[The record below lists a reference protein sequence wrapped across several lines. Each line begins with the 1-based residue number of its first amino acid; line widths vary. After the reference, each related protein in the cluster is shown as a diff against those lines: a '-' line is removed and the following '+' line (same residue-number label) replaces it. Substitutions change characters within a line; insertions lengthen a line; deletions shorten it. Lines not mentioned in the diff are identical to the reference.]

1 MQITGSCLPHRR
13 PVPRLR
19 GVERY
24 SSFPAIYNCVVDES
38 RKAGLAFWAQRVLEE
53 AEKVSQ
59 NFDPDPVHDLRVALR
74 RCRSMADGFR
84 VTDPDRGWK
93 QLKRLG
99 KELFSR
105 LGELR
110 DVQVMRDW
118 VAKLGGPDDPVSKI
132 LLESFD
138 EQEVQ
143 LKQNAQVALAAFD
156 LRAWETITRRLA
168 GRTRKVRL
176 EGLVFQQ
183 IAAERWN
190 DARQLHRQALRNRS
204 QVSFHRLRIGL
215 KKFRYTVEN
224 FLPER
229 HAKWGADLRELQDAL
244 GEIHDLDV
252 LSAIVRKQTGVN
264 ALDQERWK
272 IKIQEARLLRV
283 ATYRAKMVGLH
294 SLWIVWRTA
303 LPSGTALQQAGL
315 VRLRTWAS
323 FLDHDFEHSKLVT
336 QLALQLYDGL
346 VSEQI
351 LRAREPDRRLLEAA
365 CLLHDVGRSRAKR
378 GHHKDS
384 YRLICKLAVPLN
396 WTAEELQT
404 VAAIARY
411 HRGSLPHPT
420 QKALRPLHSFRR
432 ASVLQLAGILR
443 LAHTFDRSHDKQV
456 RRVHVANK
464 DGALT
469 LLGDGYTESGNTP
482 ERLAAARY
490 LLERTCGIAVLVRPS
505 AQVDRHRV
513 AR

>member
-1 MQITGSCLPHRR
+1 M
-13 PVPRLR
+13 
-19 GVERY
+19 
-24 SSFPAIYNCVVDES
+24 DES
-38 RKAGLAFWAQRVLEE
+38 GKGGLAFWAQRVLEE
-53 AEKVSQ
+53 VDNVSQ

-99 KELFSR
+99 KELFRR

-118 VAKLGGPDDPVSKI
+118 VAKLAGPDDPVSKI

-138 EQEVQ
+138 EQEVR
-143 LKQNAQVALAAFD
+143 LKQNAQGALAAFD
-156 LRAWETITRRLA
+156 IGAWDGITRRLA
-168 GRTRKVRL
+168 GRTRKLPL
-176 EGLVFQQ
+176 EGPVFQQ

-204 QVSFHRLRIGL
+204 QVAFHRLRIGL

-244 GEIHDLDV
+244 GEIHDLGV
-252 LSAIVRKQTGVN
+252 LSAIVRKKTGVDG
-264 ALDQERWK
+264 LDRERWK
-272 IKIQEARLLRV
+272 TKIQEARLLRV

-303 LPSGTALQQAGL
+303 LPSGIALQQAGL
-315 VRLRTWAS
+315 ARLRTWAS
-323 FLDHDFEHSKLVT
+323 YIDPDFEHSKLVT

-346 VSEQI
+346 VTEQI
-351 LRAREPDRRLLEAA
+351 LRVREPDRRLLEAA
-365 CLLHDVGRSRAKR
+365 CLLHDVGRSRARR
-378 GHHKDS
+378 GHHKDA
-384 YRLICKLAVPLN
+384 YRMIRKLAVPLN
-396 WTAEELQT
+396 WTAEELAIA
-404 VAAIARY
+404 AAIARY
-411 HRGSLPHPT
+411 HRGSLPRSS
-420 QKALRPLHSFRR
+420 QKSFRTLPSFKR
-432 ASVLQLAGILR
+432 PSILRLAGILR
-443 LAHTFDRSHDKQV
+443 LAHAFDRDHEKRV
-456 RRVHVANK
+456 RRVYVANK

-469 LLGDGYTESGNTP
+469 VLGDGYTESGNTP

-490 LLERTCGIAVLVRPS
+490 LLERTCGIAVLVRPPG
-505 AQVDRHRV
+505 AN
-513 AR
+513 